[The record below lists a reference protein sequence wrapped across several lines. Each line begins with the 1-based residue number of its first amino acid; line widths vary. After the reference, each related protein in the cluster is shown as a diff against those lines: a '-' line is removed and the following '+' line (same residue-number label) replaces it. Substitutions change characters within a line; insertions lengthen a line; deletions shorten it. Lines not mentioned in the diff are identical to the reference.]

1 MRSDNFFEIFC
12 KNSFHSHPYC
22 WEDLL
27 YYRAHSI
34 QMMFLKKAQTQVFFV
49 WILELEPAVQNSFL
63 LHKSVSLVRKWIIE
77 KQQEFQL
84 SSLKFF

>member
-1 MRSDNFFEIFC
+1 
-12 KNSFHSHPYC
+12 
-22 WEDLL
+22 
-27 YYRAHSI
+27 
-34 QMMFLKKAQTQVFFV
+34 MMFLKKAQTQVFFV